1 MPDFHLFAH
10 AIHFTYLFIFEGC
23 SYLFNILNILLII
36 ESYLKNVQ
44 Q

>member
-23 SYLFNILNILLII
+23 SYLFNILLII